1 MKLHLTGKML
11 FEAPI
16 VQILEAES
24 YMCFINK
31 HLTSIGHDKRFF
43 LCFIAIAKNLY
54 NVLMLKFCEVI
65 ELILELLKVKVDVTK
80 LQFFH
85 SNFITVF
92 IYSLPNICCQYSSVQ
107 VDHFPCVLLILYKQ
121 EMKVLTLFCL
131 SDGIRSRYEF
141 TVCLLATLQ

>member
-1 MKLHLTGKML
+1 MKLHRTGKML

-31 HLTSIGHDKRFF
+31 HLTSIGHDKRVF
-43 LCFIAIAKNLY
+43 LYFIAIAKNLY

-65 ELILELLKVKVDVTK
+65 ELILELLKVQVDVTK

-85 SNFITVF
+85 SNSITVF
-92 IYSLPNICCQYSSVQ
+92 SYSLPNICCQYSSVQ
-107 VDHFPCVLLILYKQ
+107 VDHFHCTTYHILYKQ
-121 EMKVLTLFCL
+121 EMKVMTLFCL
-131 SDGIRSRYEF
+131 LSDGI
-141 TVCLLATLQ
+141 QIQI

>member
-1 MKLHLTGKML
+1 MKPYYTRKML

-24 YMCFINK
+24 YMDFINK
-31 HLTSIGHDKRFF
+31 HLTSIRLDKMFS

-65 ELILELLKVKVDVTK
+65 ELILEQLHVKVDIRTK

-85 SNFITVF
+85 SNIITIF
-92 IYSLPNICCQYSSVQ
+92 SYSLPNICCQCSSG
-107 VDHFPCVLLILYKQ
+107 LGYI
-121 EMKVLTLFCL
+121 CL
-131 SDGIRSRYEF
+131 
-141 TVCLLATLQ
+141 

>member
-1 MKLHLTGKML
+1 MKLHRTAKML

-16 VQILEAES
+16 VQILKAKS

-31 HLTSIGHDKRFF
+31 HLTSIRHDKRFF
-43 LCFIAIAKNLY
+43 LYFIAIAKNLY

-65 ELILELLKVKVDVTK
+65 ELILELLKVQVDVTK

-92 IYSLPNICCQYSSVQ
+92 SYSLPNICCQYSSVQ
-107 VDHFPCVLLILYKQ
+107 VDHFHCTTYHILYKQ
-121 EMKVLTLFCL
+121 EMKVSALFCML
-131 SDGIRSRYEF
+131 FGGI
-141 TVCLLATLQ
+141 QIQI